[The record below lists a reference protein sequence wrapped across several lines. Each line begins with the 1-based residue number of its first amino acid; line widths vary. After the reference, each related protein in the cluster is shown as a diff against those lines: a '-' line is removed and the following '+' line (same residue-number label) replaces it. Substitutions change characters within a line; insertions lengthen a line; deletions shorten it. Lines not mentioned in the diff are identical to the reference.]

1 MFYSSKRCKIISME
15 NIAEKKQNKG
25 ARTTR
30 NMTSG
35 SIYKHMLSF
44 ALPIL
49 LSQVFQQ
56 LYNTADAFIVGRLLG
71 TSSLAAVSSSG
82 PLIHLM
88 ISFLIGMGMAT
99 SAVIGRYFGAN
110 EPENVSKAIHTNVA
124 FGLLSSAILTLFG
137 IIFTPTLLR
146 WINTDPL
153 VMKKATAYFRTY
165 FAGITTIVL
174 YNSCKGVMNALGDSR
189 RPLYYLIYSSLLNI
203 ALDLLFIGVF
213 HWGVWSAAFA
223 TVISQASA
231 LVFCLVHLMKKGHI
245 YSLYL
250 RRIHF
255 HKGIFGEIVRIG
267 LPAGVQNSVIGL
279 ANVVVQSQI
288 NSFGMLAMAAYGVHN
303 KIEGF
308 AFLPIMSFNMAIST
322 FISQNLGAK
331 EYERAKKGARF
342 GIILAVLLAQCI
354 GVAVFL
360 FAPEL
365 VGFFDSNPSV
375 IELGAMQARTLSAF
389 YFLLAFSHSI
399 AAVCRG
405 AGKTFVPMMVMIAV
419 WCGIRLIYIFCIMH
433 FVGEIRFVYW
443 AYPFTWLIS
452 SVIYMFYYL
461 FSDWVHGFEK
471 PRKALFRKG
480 A

>member
-1 MFYSSKRCKIISME
+1 MHFME
-15 NIAEKKQNKG
+15 NVIKKKQNKG

-30 NMTSG
+30 NMTNG
-35 SIYKHMLSF
+35 NIYKHMLSF

-56 LYNTADAFIVGRLLG
+56 LYNTADAFIVGRFLG

-110 EPENVSKAIHTNVA
+110 EPENVSKAIHTNIA
-124 FGLLSSAILTLFG
+124 FGLLSGAVLTVFG
-137 IIFTPTLLR
+137 VVFTPTLLR
-146 WINTDPL
+146 WINTDPQ
-153 VMKKATAYFRTY
+153 VMDEAVSYFRTY
-165 FAGITTIVL
+165 FAGIITIVL

-203 ALDLLFIGVF
+203 ALDLLFVGVF

-231 LVFCLVHLMKKGHI
+231 LVLCLVHLLKKGHI
-245 YSLYL
+245 YSIYP
-250 RRIHF
+250 RRIRF

-267 LPAGVQNSVIGL
+267 LPAGVQNSVIGF

-288 NSFGMLAMAAYGVHN
+288 NSFGMLAMAAYGVHS

-331 EYERAKKGARF
+331 EYDRAKKGARF

-354 GVAVFL
+354 GVVVFS
-360 FAPEL
+360 FAPQL
-365 VGFFDSNPSV
+365 VSFFDNNPGV
-375 IELGAMQARTLSAF
+375 IELGALQARTLAVF
-389 YFLLAFSHSI
+389 YFLLAYSHSI

-405 AGKTFVPMMVMIAV
+405 AGKTFVPMIVMLAV

-433 FVGEIRFVYW
+433 FVGDIRYVYW
-443 AYPFTWLIS
+443 AYPITWAIS
-452 SVIYMFYYL
+452 STIYLFYYL

>member
-1 MFYSSKRCKIISME
+1 MKKVMV
-15 NIAEKKQNKG
+15 KKQNKDT
-25 ARTTR
+25 RTTR

-35 SIYKHMLSF
+35 SIYKHMLAF

-99 SAVIGRYFGAN
+99 SAVIGRYFGAG
-110 EPENVSKAIHTNVA
+110 EPENVSKAIHTNIA
-124 FGLLSSAILTLFG
+124 FGLLSSVILTVFG

-153 VMKKATAYFRTY
+153 VMKEATAYFRTY
-165 FAGITTIVL
+165 FAGISTIVL

-223 TVISQASA
+223 TVLSQASA
-231 LVFCLVHLMKKGHI
+231 FVLCLVHLLKKGHI
-245 YSLYL
+245 YTIYPRLI
-250 RRIHF
+250 RF
-255 HKGIFGEIVRIG
+255 HKGIFGEILRIG

-288 NSFGMLAMAAYGVHN
+288 NSFGMLAMAAYGVHS

-342 GIILAVLLAQCI
+342 GIFLAVLLAQCI
-354 GVAVFL
+354 GFAVLF
-360 FAPEL
+360 FAPQL
-365 VGFFDSNPSV
+365 VSLFDNNPGV
-375 IELGAMQARTLSAF
+375 VELGAMQARTLAAF
-389 YFLLAFSHSI
+389 YFLLSFSHSI

-405 AGKTFVPMMVMIAV
+405 AGRTFVPMMVMIVV
-419 WCGIRLIYIFCIMH
+419 WCGLRLVYIFGVMH

-443 AYPFTWLIS
+443 AYPITWAIS
-452 SVIYMFYYL
+452 SIIYLFYYL

-471 PRKALFRKG
+471 PAPRLFRKG

>member
-1 MFYSSKRCKIISME
+1 
-15 NIAEKKQNKG
+15 
-25 ARTTR
+25 
-30 NMTSG
+30 MTSG
-35 SIYKHMLSF
+35 SIYKHMLAF

-110 EPENVSKAIHTNVA
+110 EPENVSKAIHTNIA
-124 FGLLSSAILTLFG
+124 FGLVSSLVLTVFG
-137 IIFTPTLLR
+137 IVFTPTLLR
-146 WINTDPL
+146 WINTDPQ
-153 VMKKATAYFRTY
+153 VMKEAISYFRTY
-165 FAGITTIVL
+165 FAGISTIVL

-203 ALDLLFIGVF
+203 GLDLLFIGVF
-213 HWGVWSAAFA
+213 RWGVWSAAFA
-223 TVISQASA
+223 TVLSQASA
-231 LVFCLVHLMKKGHI
+231 FVLCLVHLLKKGHI
-245 YSLYL
+245 YTIYP
-250 RRIHF
+250 RHIRF
-255 HKGIFGEIVRIG
+255 YKGIFGEIVRIG
-267 LPAGVQNSVIGL
+267 LPAGVQNSVIGF

-288 NSFGMLAMAAYGVHN
+288 NSFGMLAMAAYGVHS

-342 GIILAVLLAQCI
+342 GILLAVLLAQCI
-354 GVAVFL
+354 GVAVFS
-360 FAPEL
+360 FAPQL
-365 VGFFDSNPSV
+365 VAIFDNNPGV
-375 IELGAMQARTLSAF
+375 VELGAMQARTLAVF
-389 YFLLAFSHSI
+389 YFLLAYSHSI

-405 AGKTFVPMMVMIAV
+405 AGKTFVPMVVMLAV
-419 WCGIRLIYIFCIMH
+419 WCGIRLAYIFCIMH
-433 FVGEIRFVYW
+433 FVGDIRFVYW
-443 AYPFTWLIS
+443 AYPITWAIS
-452 SVIYMFYYL
+452 STIYLFYYL
-461 FSDWVHGFEK
+461 FSDWVHGFEHHK
-471 PRKALFRKG
+471 GRLLRKG